1 MGVFGGLGLIFYTL
15 FIILI
20 ALFIYDRRNSCHGRD
35 LDRIRPFI
43 QPGLDFL
50 KPKENLQQ

>member
-1 MGVFGGLGLIFYTL
+1 MGVFGGLGLIFYTI

-50 KPKENLQQ
+50 KPKENLQ